1 LQILKEVPAMVGENK
16 NTAFENWLAA
26 YGSRLEQITS
36 TGVSASGDQR
46 PQAIRQAE
54 TTPKQSH

>member
-1 LQILKEVPAMVGENK
+1 MVGENK